1 MCTHQSCCGK
11 CWENFNCNDS
21 WKISHWFFA
30 INQPKQTGKLL
41 SPILK
46 PSFKRHV
53 LYMLVYAGQRT
64 QCTLFSPLAGTVCCN
79 MLQCVAGFCSQ
90 SEHPEMDI
98 RKIYYAATHCN
109 TLQLTATHCNA
120 MFQVVLLQNNSW
132 WMFHADDSR
141 PIFTFLITFAFISY
155 FTSKYYREN
164 TASNTQT
171 VQNRIS
177 SIY

>member
-1 MCTHQSCCGK
+1 
-11 CWENFNCNDS
+11 
-21 WKISHWFFA
+21 
-30 INQPKQTGKLL
+30 
-41 SPILK
+41 
-46 PSFKRHV
+46 
-53 LYMLVYAGQRT
+53 MLVYAGQRT

-132 WMFHADDSR
+132 WMSMPTIADPYLHFSSHSLLYH
-141 PIFTFLITFAFISY
+141 ILLQNIIVKTQLQTHKLYKIAFLPFINS
-155 FTSKYYREN
+155 
-164 TASNTQT
+164 
-171 VQNRIS
+171 
-177 SIY
+177 